1 MDIVCN
7 IDNGYVKYC
16 IVMLTSLFV
25 NNPEETF
32 HIHIIA
38 GELSE
43 EARHQLTDMVEREYK
58 QQLSLYLVGEE
69 VLASC
74 PIDHENYISIS
85 TYYRCF
91 ITDIL
96 PRTLSKV
103 LYLDCD
109 LIVHGS
115 IRELWETDLQGYA
128 VGVVEDMWSGKPEHY
143 SRLDYPE
150 EFSYFNAGVMLV
162 NMDYWREHHI
172 GEQVAEYINR
182 YPERL
187 LYNDQDALNAV
198 LYKQRLFIPFRWNMQ
213 DGFFRKKRKLRP
225 VSVPALE
232 KEMGQAAIIHFTG
245 GKKPWNDKCVHPYK
259 KTYFRYLDMTR
270 WKGERPPVNY
280 LFRLNNL
287 SMQFQGWLGLKNVY
301 RKTKVA

>member
-1 MDIVCN
+1 MNIVCN

-43 EARHQLTDMVEREYK
+43 EARHQLTDIVERKYK

-74 PIDHENYISIS
+74 PIDHENYIS
-85 TYYRCF
+85 TYYRGF

-96 PRTLSKV
+96 PR
-103 LYLDCD
+103 
-109 LIVHGS
+109 
-115 IRELWETDLQGYA
+115 
-128 VGVVEDMWSGKPEHY
+128 
-143 SRLDYPE
+143 
-150 EFSYFNAGVMLV
+150 
-162 NMDYWREHHI
+162 
-172 GEQVAEYINR
+172 
-182 YPERL
+182 
-187 LYNDQDALNAV
+187 
-198 LYKQRLFIPFRWNMQ
+198 
-213 DGFFRKKRKLRP
+213 
-225 VSVPALE
+225 
-232 KEMGQAAIIHFTG
+232 
-245 GKKPWNDKCVHPYK
+245 
-259 KTYFRYLDMTR
+259 
-270 WKGERPPVNY
+270 GERPPVNY

-301 RKTKVA
+301 RKTKVV